1 MIRDK
6 QKTNHHLGKSFCDQK
21 LCSKMNKDV
30 IQQIENIN
38 ENHQDPNSQG
48 NCVKIVCFSGIH
60 NNKSSKN

>member
-38 ENHQDPNSQG
+38 HLNSQG